1 MIRQWRLQQN
11 HALKCPQPAM
21 PANLLLLLD
30 AERCIQLTR
39 RITRASAAAAA
50 LAAADA
56 SPDQFAEE
64 QTSGATA
71 ALSQPTASNPAEA
84 EPSSNAEE
92 PTGSFVARREE
103 MNSPA
108 AETSGE
114 VQGVLR
120 GLWDDA
126 CELAPDNANTAQQT
140 PGQQAVRQDSAEMM
154 SQTAPSWRRLEARME
169 GVLPIWSIFKRFGR
183 RPQPEQ

>member
-1 MIRQWRLQQN
+1 MQAEKLLHLQIVML
-11 HALKCPQPAM
+11 ADLP
-21 PANLLLLLD
+21 LSLD

-56 SPDQFAEE
+56 PSYQTAEE
-64 QTSGATA
+64 QKSGAAA
-71 ALSQPTASNPAEA
+71 ALAQPAMSNPAEA

-92 PTGSFVARREE
+92 PSGSFVARREE
-103 MNSPA
+103 LNSPA

-114 VQGVLR
+114 VQGVLH

-126 CELAPDNANTAQQT
+126 CESAPDNANTAQQT

-183 RPQPEQ
+183 RPQSEQ